1 MPDMN
6 RYLDKVGKGFADFLV
21 PPPEGVIRFTV
32 GQPDFIT
39 PEGIRD
45 VAIQSLRDGET
56 SYTRP
61 GGSEELCRTVARFL
75 DERCGIEVDWE
86 DVVDREIQREIDQEL
101 AAAEEDRLEG
111 RLEAAARHESFAV
124 SDGVL
129 FARSRR
135 SDR

>member
-1 MPDMN
+1 MPEMN

-75 DERCGIEVDWE
+75 DERCGIEVGWE
-86 DVVDREIQREIDQEL
+86 DVVVTPGCKQALLYALLGLGHPGDE
-101 AAAEEDRLEG
+101 
-111 RLEAAARHESFAV
+111 V
-124 SDGVL
+124 
-129 FARSRR
+129 
-135 SDR
+135 